1 IQKTTF
7 DANATSNSEFSRGG
21 GIAQIAGELFL
32 TNSTFY
38 HNISPGGGGLYVRGD
53 LNPEGA
59 SGWVTTGLNHV
70 TIARNAAYSAYGGGL
85 YANTL
90 VNLSVYKS
98 LFYLNSID
106 AVLSGTIQLN
116 AGGNVISNSPTQLG
130 TALPGL
136 SHTIGELNGATVPVL
151 AGSPV
156 IDFLS
161 SCGEPDDQRGVVR
174 PQDAGCE
181 PGSYEYNGENPPMA
195 PDLPPISEEQLDLG
209 DSSDRCDPFA
219 GLNPSVLTLSLP
231 KDTMVLPVVVRV
243 DGTFPGLDLE
253 AMNGSPLYEYS
264 AILGDL
270 QAYQCSS
277 QGHPDR
283 LICLFNIPANS
294 PGLGLD
300 FELHLNDCDYPVLM
314 QSMVYIPEPMVTCRA
329 DLTEEECEAA
339 GGTYQSGRTGSTCI
353 CP

>member
-1 IQKTTF
+1 
-7 DANATSNSEFSRGG
+7 
-21 GIAQIAGELFL
+21 
-32 TNSTFY
+32 
-38 HNISPGGGGLYVRGD
+38 
-53 LNPEGA
+53 
-59 SGWVTTGLNHV
+59 
-70 TIARNAAYSAYGGGL
+70 
-85 YANTL
+85 
-90 VNLSVYKS
+90 
-98 LFYLNSID
+98 
-106 AVLSGTIQLN
+106 
-116 AGGNVISNSPTQLG
+116 
-130 TALPGL
+130 
-136 SHTIGELNGATVPVL
+136 
-151 AGSPV
+151 
-156 IDFLS
+156 
-161 SCGEPDDQRGVVR
+161 
-174 PQDAGCE
+174 
-181 PGSYEYNGENPPMA
+181 MA